1 MKRFGAFLLICL
13 ALPASADAARVELRP
28 AAVAGENELAY
39 TAGADEVNHV
49 YMYRR
54 TGFQGG
60 GLVWD
65 ITDAGAPPIDRVSP
79 CVTSLNVAWV
89 SECPDDHVSSILVDL
104 GDRDDEAPAAFSM
117 IHIPVTVRGG
127 LGRDRIWTH
136 SDGGNLLDGGPGN
149 DVITSERLG
158 GSTSTHRGGAD
169 IVTAGEGDDEVHT
182 RDAARDTVYCG
193 PGRDE
198 VFADDLDTVGADC
211 ENVTLPYQPPPSV
224 PFDLWKRSDGEP
236 VGVTINDAARYT
248 NDRDVILTV
257 RHPPVA
263 ATILISNDG
272 GFAKWV
278 ERPPRDSERYGFRL
292 SSADPDRLPR
302 TVYVRFDLDLT
313 RTFRDDIV
321 LDQRRPTVATARLAG
336 RTRGGRVRVSLKA
349 RDWTSGV
356 RSAQFAQVR
365 NRPWRSVKFHR
376 RLTVRRV
383 PDWVRVRDRAGN
395 LSHWN
400 RVAPG

>member
-1 MKRFGAFLLICL
+1 MKRFWAVLLICL
-13 ALPASADAARVELRP
+13 ALPATADAARVELRP

-49 YMYRR
+49 YMYRH
-54 TGFQGG
+54 TGPPGG

-65 ITDAGAPPIDRVSP
+65 ITDAAAPPIDRVSP
-79 CVTSLNVAWV
+79 CMTSVNVAWV

-104 GDRDDEAPAAFSM
+104 GDRDDEAPVDGGFSM

-149 DVITSERLG
+149 DVITSERS
-158 GSTSTHRGGAD
+158 STSAHRGGAD

-193 PGRDE
+193 PGLDE
-198 VFADDLDTVGADC
+198 VFADDLDTVEADC
-211 ENVTLPYQPPPSV
+211 EKVMLPYQPPPHV

-248 NDRDVILTV
+248 NNRDVILTV

-263 ATILISNDG
+263 AAILMSNDG
-272 GFAKWV
+272 GFSKWV
-278 ERPPRDSERYGFRL
+278 ERSPRDSERYRFRL
-292 SSADPDRLPR
+292 SSSGPDRLPS

-313 RTFRDDIV
+313 RTFTDDIV

-336 RTRGGRVRVSLKA
+336 RTRGGRVRVSLQA
-349 RDWTSGV
+349 RDATSGV

-365 NRPWRSVKFHR
+365 NSPWRSVRFHK
-376 RLTVRRV
+376 RLTLRRM
-383 PDWVRVRDRAGN
+383 PNWVRVRDRAGN
-395 LSHWN
+395 LSNWH